1 MIKTIL
7 SSVLGQI
14 TLALIG
20 LAVISAYSLEPQAAV
35 LPNKTLAGTQWQLQ
49 ALVDE
54 RLQTER
60 PITLEFDQ
68 LRLSGFAGCNRFSG
82 NYTLGTDASLGVGTT
97 SATKMAC
104 NEQRSQLEQRFLQKL
119 QVVHQF
125 SLNNGQLQLL
135 DAQHKV
141 LMTFNSQNLTNR

>member
-7 SSVLGQI
+7 SSVVGQI
-14 TLALIG
+14 TFALIG

-35 LPNKTLAGTQWQLQ
+35 LPSKTLAGTQWQLQ
-49 ALVDE
+49 ALLGE
-54 RLQTER
+54 SLQSER

-82 NYTLGTDASLGVGTT
+82 NYTLGSDGSLGVGTT

-104 NEQRSQLEQRFLQKL
+104 NEQRNHLEQRFLQKL
-119 QVVHQF
+119 PAVHQF

-141 LMTFNSQNLTNR
+141 LMALTSQN

>member
-49 ALVDE
+49 TLVNE

-141 LMTFNSQNLTNR
+141 LMTFTNQNLTNR